1 MAAKKTPT
9 KSVEKKERPLTAK
22 EKLFAKFY
30 VADMNTSEAV
40 LKAGYRMTKES
51 SYVQGCVLLKK
62 PKIQEEIA
70 RLQAA
75 LVKRTEITAERV
87 IAEMAKIAFSNIGGL
102 FDPKTGNLKKVDQMD
117 PNDLAAV
124 SGISIDDL
132 GGTGRQSITT
142 KKIRMYDKIR
152 ALEKLGLHLGL
163 FKEKPETSEELISV
177 LKEAFKNLPD

>member
-1 MAAKKTPT
+1 MAAKKAPT

-30 VADMNTSEAV
+30 VIDLNPSEAV
-40 LKAGYRMTKES
+40 IKAGYNMTKLS
-51 SYVQGCVLLKK
+51 AYVQGCNLLKK
-62 PKIQEEIA
+62 SKVQEEIA
-70 RLQAA
+70 RLQSATSKK
-75 LVKRTEITAERV
+75 LEITAERV
-87 IAEMAKIAFSNIGGL
+87 IMEMAKIAFSNIGGL

-132 GGTGRQSITT
+132 GGNHRQSITT